1 MILQFLKNAGKQ
13 WIKLVIVYKKGDKAA
28 ASLPSAQVCSPSA
41 VVFVLFTQHSP
52 ASALSSPVKWLS
64 SEHKALMRK
73 HTKALI
79 WRRSVTQEYCT
90 NQIPPAIQ
98 TRSFSYGL
106 LLPAVW
112 LAWPWGQ
119 LLTLLPLHFL
129 LSLPAASPLFSTA
142 PWKGG
147 WNKCYQPSRRQ
158 TAPFCLWLLLYHR
171 AFMAQ
176 RKPASVETTM
186 ASERT
191 SPSPLLLTHTPFAP
205 QVQPTSGEGRTEG
218 GLYGTCTMITRAAD
232 ECMPALKPT
241 TIEMQLNTQ
250 RFI

>member
-1 MILQFLKNAGKQ
+1 M
-13 WIKLVIVYKKGDKAA
+13 
-28 ASLPSAQVCSPSA
+28 
-41 VVFVLFTQHSP
+41 
-52 ASALSSPVKWLS
+52 LSSPVKWLS
-64 SEHKALMRK
+64 SEYKALMRK

-79 WRRSVTQEYCT
+79 WQCSITHRYSM

-158 TAPFCLWLLLYHR
+158 TAPFCLWLLLYR
-171 AFMAQ
+171 QAFMAQ

-186 ASERT
+186 ASQRT
-191 SPSPLLLTHTPFAP
+191 SPSPLLLTHT
-205 QVQPTSGEGRTEG
+205 
-218 GLYGTCTMITRAAD
+218 LRAAGSTYNWRGAYGGWTVCHVHND
-232 ECMPALKPT
+232 NMAADVCMPALKLT
-241 TIEMQLNTQ
+241 TIEMQLNTHLK
-250 RFI
+250 

>member
-1 MILQFLKNAGKQ
+1 
-13 WIKLVIVYKKGDKAA
+13 
-28 ASLPSAQVCSPSA
+28 
-41 VVFVLFTQHSP
+41 
-52 ASALSSPVKWLS
+52 
-64 SEHKALMRK
+64 MRQ

-79 WRRSVTQEYCT
+79 WHRSIAQRYSM

-98 TRSFSYGL
+98 TRKLSYGL

-186 ASERT
+186 APQRT
-191 SPSPLLLTHTPFAP
+191 SPSSLLLTHTLRAA
-205 QVQPTSGEGRTEG
+205 SS
-218 GLYGTCTMITRAAD
+218 TCNWRGACRGWTVWHVHNDDMAAD
-232 ECMPALKPT
+232 ERMSAVQLT

-250 RFI
+250 RCIWNKMLTKEQHAGCYWIYGHILCSRLSRHQWWVEYWKPILKHSHKNHSSKSKNYHFRNLLK

>member
-1 MILQFLKNAGKQ
+1 M
-13 WIKLVIVYKKGDKAA
+13 
-28 ASLPSAQVCSPSA
+28 
-41 VVFVLFTQHSP
+41 FTQHWP
-52 ASALSSPVKWLS
+52 ASMLSSPVKWLS
-64 SEHKALMRK
+64 CEYKALMRE

-79 WRRSVTQEYCT
+79 WHRSVTQRYSM

-98 TRSFSYGL
+98 TRSFSYGP

-158 TAPFCLWLLLYHR
+158 TAPFCLWLLLYR
-171 AFMAQ
+171 QAFTAQ
-176 RKPASVETTM
+176 KKT
-186 ASERT
+186 SERGDHNGLAAHLT
-191 SPSPLLLTHTPFAP
+191 KPSLINTHPFVL
-205 QVQPTSGEGRTEG
+205 QVRPTTGEGRMG
-218 GLYGTCTMITRAAD
+218 GLCATCTMITWLQMSVCR
-232 ECMPALKPT
+232 
-241 TIEMQLNTQ
+241 Q
-250 RFI
+250 

>member
-1 MILQFLKNAGKQ
+1 MALFQAYSMSQQWTKLIILCS
-13 WIKLVIVYKKGDKAA
+13 KGYKAA
-28 ASLPSAQVCSPSA
+28 APLTSAEVCFPSA
-41 VVFVLFTQHSP
+41 VVFVLFTQHSL
-52 ASALSSPVKWLS
+52 ASMLSSPVKWLS

-79 WRRSVTQEYCT
+79 WHLSITQRYSM

-158 TAPFCLWLLLYHR
+158 TAPFCLWLLLYR
-171 AFMAQ
+171 QAFMAQ

-186 ASERT
+186 ASQRT
-191 SPSPLLLTHTPFAP
+191 SPSPLLLTHT
-205 QVQPTSGEGRTEG
+205 
-218 GLYGTCTMITRAAD
+218 LRAAGSTYKLERGVRRVD
-232 ECMPALKPT
+232 CTARA
-241 TIEMQLNTQ
+241 QW
-250 RFI
+250 

>member
-1 MILQFLKNAGKQ
+1 M
-13 WIKLVIVYKKGDKAA
+13 
-28 ASLPSAQVCSPSA
+28 
-41 VVFVLFTQHSP
+41 
-52 ASALSSPVKWLS
+52 LSSPVKWLS
-64 SEHKALMRK
+64 AEYKALMRK

-79 WRRSVTQEYCT
+79 WSCSITHRYSMNQPT
-90 NQIPPAIQ
+90 NPAIQ
-98 TRSFSYGL
+98 TRSFSYSL

-158 TAPFCLWLLLYHR
+158 TAPFCLWLLLYRR

-186 ASERT
+186 ASQRT
-191 SPSPLLLTHTPFAP
+191 SPNPLFLTHTLRAAG
-205 QVQPTSGEGRTEG
+205 SRGEGRVEG
-218 GLYGTCTMITRAAD
+218 WTVCHVHNDNMAAD
-232 ECMPALKPT
+232 ECTSA
-241 TIEMQLNTQ
+241 
-250 RFI
+250 

>member
-1 MILQFLKNAGKQ
+1 
-13 WIKLVIVYKKGDKAA
+13 
-28 ASLPSAQVCSPSA
+28 
-41 VVFVLFTQHSP
+41 
-52 ASALSSPVKWLS
+52 
-64 SEHKALMRK
+64 MRK

-79 WRRSVTQEYCT
+79 WRRSITQEYCT
-90 NQIPPAIQ
+90 DQIPPAIQ

-106 LLPAVW
+106 LLPVVW

-158 TAPFCLWLLLYHR
+158 TAPFCLWLLLYRR

-191 SPSPLLLTHTPFAP
+191 SPSPLLLTHTLHAAGSTYKWRGAYGGWPVWHVHNDNTGCRWVYASFKADHNWDAAEHTEVHLEWDVN
-205 QVQPTSGEGRTEG
+205 QKGAIWLLMNLWSYICTSISRHAWLQTQRTGPDFWKWQEKKQE
-218 GLYGTCTMITRAAD
+218 LQNQTIQTLLFTKSP
-232 ECMPALKPT
+232 PAL
-241 TIEMQLNTQ
+241 LS
-250 RFI
+250 